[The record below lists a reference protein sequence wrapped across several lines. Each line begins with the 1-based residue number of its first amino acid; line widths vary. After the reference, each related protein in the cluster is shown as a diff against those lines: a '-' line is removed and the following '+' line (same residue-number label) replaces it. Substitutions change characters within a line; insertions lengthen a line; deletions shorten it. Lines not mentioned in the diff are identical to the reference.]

1 MNLDELLQLKQPPE
15 KIELSQEEL
24 IKFFWKYKGLSK
36 EWERGNSFWTATND
50 NLKFAY
56 EELDEKDRQ
65 IEKAYGIIQEDLS
78 VAHQIQNSLLPKMT
92 PQMEKEIDLAVY
104 HKQLAEVGG
113 DYYDYF
119 KTNSGNFAIG
129 VFDISG
135 HGVSA
140 ALIMT
145 YLKAQF
151 NHILNM
157 SKSPKDIVEWINSSS
172 YDFLRE
178 VKKYTTINFVVFMEN
193 SIKYV
198 CGGGFGVLVN
208 KDTTHYFTKK
218 DNFLGLRNKS
228 YNEFELPFEKGDL
241 LALYTDGIPEAQDSN
256 GNDYTVKRLN
266 NIIINNADKS
276 VNDILKL
283 CMDDYK
289 SFVNKDADDITLI
302 ILKKK

>member
-24 IKFFWKYKGLSK
+24 IKFFWKYKGLAK

-65 IEKAYGIIQEDLS
+65 LEKAYGIIQEDLS

-92 PQMEKEIDLAVY
+92 AQMEKDIDLAVY

-119 KTNSGNFAIG
+119 KTNSGDFAIG

-178 VKKYTTINFVVFMEN
+178 VKKYTTINFVVFMPN

-198 CGGGFGVLVN
+198 CGGGFGVLIN

-218 DNFLGLRNKS
+218 DSFIGLRNKPYS
-228 YNEFELPFEKGDL
+228 EFELPFEKGDL
-241 LALYTDGIPEAQDSN
+241 LALYTDGIPEAQDAN

-266 NIIINNADKS
+266 NIIINNADKP
-276 VNDILKL
+276 VDDILKL
-283 CMDDYK
+283 CMEDYK